1 MVVNHTCW
9 SLCVEYCRAPVLNSE
24 TVIQSSHV
32 TVALS
37 LSLFLA
43 TAAVYLSRGATYY
56 MSSWSSHYASLLV
69 FSRHWSCLF
78 AHEVTSSG
86 TGARSMLLGLLSLHD
101 VAASGSIIVYSTSIP
116 FSISNQKELP
126 VHLELVY

>member
-1 MVVNHTCW
+1 MCTTLLVVGLLRDPREGVC
-9 SLCVEYCRAPVLNSE
+9 
-24 TVIQSSHV
+24 
-32 TVALS
+32 
-37 LSLFLA
+37 FLA
-43 TAAVYLSRGATYY
+43 WCHCCGR
-56 MSSWSSHYASLLV
+56 
-69 FSRHWSCLF
+69 SCLF

-101 VAASGSIIVYSTSIP
+101 VAASGSIIVYSIP